1 VSVSQSP
8 AATQELHGQLALVT
22 GAASGIGAATAL
34 ALASRGA
41 HVVCAD
47 IASSSATVGKV
58 REIGGQASEIRFD
71 LSDRAGVT
79 RAVAEAATQAATSGR
94 IDILVAAAGLGFSG
108 PLLASDEDWD
118 RVIDTNLSGTYATLR
133 AAWPMLQASG
143 HGRVVVITSMGAY
156 RGGFHFGPQYN
167 ASKAGLIGLV
177 RHFALHGGPDG
188 IVVNAVAPGF
198 IDTPFVAGLPY
209 DASAIPLGRLGH
221 PDDVAEPVAF
231 LCSAAASYVTGTVL
245 HVNGGVFFG

>member
-1 VSVSQSP
+1 MSP
-8 AATQELHGQLALVT
+8 QLATTHELHGQLALVT

-47 IASSSATVGKV
+47 IESSAATLARV
-58 REIGGQASEIRFD
+58 RELGGQGSEVRFD
-71 LSDRAGVT
+71 LGDRVGVA
-79 RAVAEAATQAATSGR
+79 RAVAQAAPAGR
-94 IDILVAAAGLGFSG
+94 MEILVAAAGVGFSG
-108 PLLASDEDWD
+108 PLLASDEDWG
-118 RVIDTNLSGTYATLR
+118 RVIDANLTGTYATLR

-188 IVVNAVAPGF
+188 IKVNAVAPGF

-209 DASAIPLGRLGH
+209 DAGAIPIGRLGH

-231 LCSAAASYVTGTVL
+231 LCSQAASYVTGTVL